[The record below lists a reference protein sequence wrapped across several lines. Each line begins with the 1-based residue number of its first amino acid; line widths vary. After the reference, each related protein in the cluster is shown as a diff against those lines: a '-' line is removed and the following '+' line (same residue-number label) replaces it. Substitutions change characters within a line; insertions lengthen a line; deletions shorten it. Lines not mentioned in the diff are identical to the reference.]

1 MTEATKRYFRDL
13 CRKPV
18 SSRARCGMT
27 ENEYYDAIN
36 EIAING
42 YGLKALNDLA
52 KYEIERNKRL
62 EKELSGKSATI
73 EAVRKLANADGN
85 KKNLLSGIQALT
97 SEQI

>member
-1 MTEATKRYFRDL
+1 
-13 CRKPV
+13 
-18 SSRARCGMT
+18 MT

-36 EIAING
+36 EIVKNG

-52 KYEIERNKRL
+52 KYEKERNKRL
-62 EKELSGKSATI
+62 EKELSEKSATI

-97 SEQI
+97 SE